1 MKLDNLQLAY
11 CPVIMTRF
19 NIPKFYI
26 RIVTIL
32 CNSIILVGRKPVHC
46 RCENILHLHLL
57 LGLDSPLPSSPPHHH
72 HMISLRKKQKKQCI
86 TLAIKMSF
94 LHTMRDVSWAA
105 TRRLE
110 ERCPCLEP
118 AAAAAGHRG
127 EV

>member
-32 CNSIILVGRKPVHC
+32 CNSIIILVGRNPVHC

-57 LGLDSPLPSSPPHHH
+57 LGLDFFPPPPPLP
-72 HMISLRKKQKKQCI
+72 
-86 TLAIKMSF
+86 TN
-94 LHTMRDVSWAA
+94 T
-105 TRRLE
+105 TTTTTT
-110 ERCPCLEP
+110 
-118 AAAAAGHRG
+118 
-127 EV
+127 